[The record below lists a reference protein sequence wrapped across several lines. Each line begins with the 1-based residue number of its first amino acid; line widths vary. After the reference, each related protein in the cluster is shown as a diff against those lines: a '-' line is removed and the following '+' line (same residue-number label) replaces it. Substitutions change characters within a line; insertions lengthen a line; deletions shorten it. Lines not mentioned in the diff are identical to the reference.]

1 MGADRAHVQL
11 PDIQA
16 LHAHTAGCDV
26 IEPDKLVEWNKCTQK
41 CVIIVVSINFIR
53 GGQGGLDNISDV
65 KYRPP
70 EIKCSQSKCGSRK
83 AKAPNLLQSFYT
95 WKIKKVQHEL
105 VWQSV
110 SKIYEINETK
120 IKTFFKQT
128 IRFPNFDMKNLAFQT
143 TAEPKPPFFLA
154 ETGDAKGG
162 FSDIKYVKY
171 RYRCF
176 LMFLSILTTAFY
188 IHQKTIVRSG

>member
-1 MGADRAHVQL
+1 M
-11 PDIQA
+11 
-16 LHAHTAGCDV
+16 
-26 IEPDKLVEWNKCTQK
+26 
-41 CVIIVVSINFIR
+41 
-53 GGQGGLDNISDV
+53 
-65 KYRPP
+65 
-70 EIKCSQSKCGSRK
+70 
-83 AKAPNLLQSFYT
+83 
-95 WKIKKVQHEL
+95 QHEL